1 MSAPIIEGIENSTL
15 NETGLLGLKTLEG
28 KRAILDC
35 GKRMLHLP
43 GDGDVEIV
51 LPPGSVSY
59 PLEKVPSGHLA
70 LVIDNYEKLKAKTG
84 GIPETSM
91 NLHSNIPESST
102 TCGCGDRYCGIC
114 GSQFIS
120 SSNTE

>member
-1 MSAPIIEGIENSTL
+1 
-15 NETGLLGLKTLEG
+15 
-28 KRAILDC
+28 
-35 GKRMLHLP
+35 MLHLF
-43 GDGDVEIV
+43 GDGNVEVI

-59 PLEKVPSGHLA
+59 PLEKVLSGHLA

-91 NLHSNIPESST
+91 NLHSNIPESSV
-102 TCGCGDRYCGIC
+102 TCDCGDRYCGIC
-114 GSQFIS
+114 GSQYTS